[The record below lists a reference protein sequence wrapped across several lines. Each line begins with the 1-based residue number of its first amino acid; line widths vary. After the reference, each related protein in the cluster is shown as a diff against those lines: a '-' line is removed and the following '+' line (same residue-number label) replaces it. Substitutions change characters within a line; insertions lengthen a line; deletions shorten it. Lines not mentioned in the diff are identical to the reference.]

1 MTDSKETCEMLP
13 CPLCGR
19 QPDYQ
24 HFNIS
29 QNTRGRIICTCGLGL
44 TQGRNDTE
52 DGTILKWNT
61 RSDHAVQAASERK
74 AEQAI
79 AATVGVGTCKLVDND
94 SGPDMH
100 CTACGGEVDDE
111 YRYFMDSWGY
121 SRCPHCGARI
131 IEEATE

>member
-29 QNTRGRIICTCGLGL
+29 QNMRGRIICTCGLGL

-61 RSDHAVQAASERK
+61 RSDHAVQAANERK

-79 AATVGVGTCKLVDND
+79 AATVGVGTCRNAVMCNVTDCKYN
-94 SGPDMH
+94 H
-100 CTACGGEVDDE
+100 KCRCTCGDLEIQDQECMTYRCRDIDYEDE
-111 YRYFMDSWGY
+111 ED
-121 SRCPHCGARI
+121 
-131 IEEATE
+131 E

>member
-29 QNTRGRIICTCGLGL
+29 QNMRGRIICTCGLGL

-61 RSDHAVQAASERK
+61 RSDHAVQAANERK

-79 AATVGVGTCKLVDND
+79 AATVGADYAITFAPTLDRPHETMVGETVFD
-94 SGPDMH
+94 SEGV
-100 CTACGGEVDDE
+100 AVGWIVN
-111 YRYFMDSWGY
+111 
-121 SRCPHCGARI
+121 ARI
-131 IEEATE
+131 EEVTE